1 LPGINQSIRG
11 YVQIWRTALWE
22 SVLALGIADE
32 LLLIHYG
39 AGCESSDL
47 ASAHHVGASE
57 RVAYEALGEALPSE

>member
-1 LPGINQSIRG
+1 MSRYGELHYGK
-11 YVQIWRTALWE
+11 ACC
-22 SVLALGIADE
+22 ALGIADE